1 MRSDDI
7 SIAMRQY
14 CDTCRRVTDHFGLAT
29 PESNIL
35 FYECTKCGSI
45 REPLENTPV
54 PSWARRAIVAVA
66 LTGLAG
72 VVAYKLVSRHEKQ
85 QDDQKRK
92 EEEFLEIT
100 SR

>member
-1 MRSDDI
+1 MHLNDI
-7 SIAMRQY
+7 SIATRQY
-14 CDTCRRVTDHFGLAT
+14 CSTCRRVTDHFGLAT
-29 PESNIL
+29 PESEIL

-45 REPLENTPV
+45 REPLGNIPI

-72 VVAYKLVSRHEKQ
+72 LVAYKLVNHREK
-85 QDDQKRK
+85 QDDQKK

-100 SR
+100 AR